1 MDRNMTLKID
11 PETMDIPIDE
21 DGNMV
26 LIYGDETTAQC
37 VRLTLLTWKGGFPLV
52 EREAALPREK
62 GGFPLDESHGTDYE
76 RIFGRRRSD
85 LESDEV
91 EEVLREAI
99 FQETDV
105 EQIDQLDAETDGREL
120 NVAFSGTLYSGQTI
134 SMEVTQQ

>member
-11 PETMDIPIDE
+11 PETMDIPLDE

-26 LIYGDETTAQC
+26 LIYGD
-37 VRLTLLTWKGGFPLV
+37 
-52 EREAALPREK
+52 
-62 GGFPLDESHGTDYE
+62 
-76 RIFGRRRSD
+76 
-85 LESDEV
+85 LENDEV

-120 NVAFSGTLYSGQTI
+120 SVAFSGTLYSGQTI

>member
-1 MDRNMTLKID
+1 MDRNMTFKID
-11 PETMDIPIDE
+11 PETMDIPLDE

-37 VRLTLLTWKGGFPLV
+37 VRLTLLTWKGGFPL
-52 EREAALPREK
+52 
-62 GGFPLDESHGTDYE
+62 DESHGTDY
-76 RIFGRRRSD
+76 
-85 LESDEV
+85 
-91 EEVLREAI
+91 EVLREAI

-120 NVAFSGTLYSGQTI
+120 SVTFSGTLYSGQTI

>member
-11 PETMDIPIDE
+11 PETMDIPLDE

-37 VRLTLLTWKGGFPLV
+37 VRLTLLTWKGGFPL
-52 EREAALPREK
+52 
-62 GGFPLDESHGTDYE
+62 DESHGTDYE

-85 LESDEV
+85 LENDEV

-120 NVAFSGTLYSGQTI
+120 SVTFSGTLYSGQTI
-134 SMEVTQQ
+134 STEVTQQ

>member
-1 MDRNMTLKID
+1 MR
-11 PETMDIPIDE
+11 PAYPSHVE
-21 DGNMV
+21 G
-26 LIYGDETTAQC
+26 
-37 VRLTLLTWKGGFPLV
+37 RLPSR
-52 EREAALPREK
+52 REPR
-62 GGFPLDESHGTDYE
+62 HYE

>member
-11 PETMDIPIDE
+11 PETLDIPLDE

-37 VRLTLLTWKGGFPLV
+37 VRLTLLTWKGGFPL
-52 EREAALPREK
+52 
-62 GGFPLDESHGTDYE
+62 DESHG
-76 RIFGRRRSD
+76 SD
-85 LESDEV
+85 LENDEV

-105 EQIDQLDAETDGREL
+105 EQIDQLDTETDGREL
-120 NVAFSGTLYSGQTI
+120 SVAFSGTLYSGQTI

>member
-11 PETMDIPIDE
+11 PETMDIPLDE
-21 DGNMV
+21 DGDTD
-26 LIYGDETTAQC
+26 LSDGAETTPTTA
-37 VRLTLLTWKGGFPLV
+37 RTTRPTW
-52 EREAALPREK
+52 K

-120 NVAFSGTLYSGQTI
+120 SVTFSGTLYSGQTI

>member
-37 VRLTLLTWKGGFPLV
+37 VRLTLLTWKGGFPL
-52 EREAALPREK
+52 
-62 GGFPLDESHGTDYE
+62 DESHGTDYE

-99 FQETDV
+99 FQETS
-105 EQIDQLDAETDGREL
+105 
-120 NVAFSGTLYSGQTI
+120 SG
-134 SMEVTQQ
+134 

>member
-37 VRLTLLTWKGGFPLV
+37 VRLTLLTWKGGFPL
-52 EREAALPREK
+52 
-62 GGFPLDESHGTDYE
+62 DYE

>member
-11 PETMDIPIDE
+11 PETMDIPLDE

-37 VRLTLLTWKGGFPLV
+37 VRLTLLTWKGGFPL
-52 EREAALPREK
+52 
-62 GGFPLDESHGTDYE
+62 
-76 RIFGRRRSD
+76 
-85 LESDEV
+85 DEV

-120 NVAFSGTLYSGQTI
+120 SVTFSGTLYSGQTI

>member
-1 MDRNMTLKID
+1 MRPAYPSHVEGRL
-11 PETMDIPIDE
+11 PSRR
-21 DGNMV
+21 DGT
-26 LIYGDETTAQC
+26 E
-37 VRLTLLTWKGGFPLV
+37 
-52 EREAALPREK
+52 
-62 GGFPLDESHGTDYE
+62 YE

>member
-11 PETMDIPIDE
+11 PETMDIPLDE

-37 VRLTLLTWKGGFPLV
+37 VRLTLLTWKGGWPAFTKPIESPAVV
-52 EREAALPREK
+52 EKEDL
-62 GGFPLDESHGTDYE
+62 SHGTDYE

-85 LESDEV
+85 LENDEV

>member
-11 PETMDIPIDE
+11 PETMDIPLDE

-37 VRLTLLTWKGGFPLV
+37 VRLTLLTWKGGFPL
-52 EREAALPREK
+52 
-62 GGFPLDESHGTDYE
+62 DESHGTDYE

-85 LESDEV
+85 L
-91 EEVLREAI
+91 
-99 FQETDV
+99 QETDV

-120 NVAFSGTLYSGQTI
+120 SVTFSGTLYSGQTI

>member
-37 VRLTLLTWKGGFPLV
+37 VRLTLLTWKGGFPLN
-52 EREAALPREK
+52 
-62 GGFPLDESHGTDYE
+62 ESHGTDYE

>member
-11 PETMDIPIDE
+11 PETMDIPLDE

-26 LIYGDETTAQC
+26 LIY
-37 VRLTLLTWKGGFPLV
+37 
-52 EREAALPREK
+52 
-62 GGFPLDESHGTDYE
+62 GTDYE

-85 LESDEV
+85 LENDEV